1 MVKQMS
7 VYEDNGFRLE
17 LDRKGRVYY
26 KDILLFIGDTHIAIS
41 IFIKNS
47 LNADLNV
54 KLKKRIGKG
63 A

>member
-1 MVKQMS
+1 MS
-7 VYEDNGFRLE
+7 IYEDRDYRVE
-17 LDRKGRVYY
+17 LDKKGRVYY

-54 KLKKRIGKG
+54 KLKKRISKG

>member
-1 MVKQMS
+1 MS
-7 VYEDNGFRLE
+7 IYEDRDYRME

-26 KDILLFIGDTHIAIS
+26 KDTLLFMGDTHIAIS

-54 KLKKRIGKG
+54 KLKKRIGKC
-63 A
+63 

>member
-1 MVKQMS
+1 MS
-7 VYEDNGFRLE
+7 IYEDRDYRVE

-26 KDILLFIGDTHIAIS
+26 KDILLFMGDTHIAIS

-54 KLKKRIGKG
+54 KLKKRIRKC
-63 A
+63 

>member
-1 MVKQMS
+1 MN
-7 VYEDNGFRLE
+7 VYEDKDYRIE

-26 KDILLFIGDTHIAIS
+26 KDILLFMGDTHIAIS
-41 IFIKNS
+41 IFIRNS

-63 A
+63 V

>member
-1 MVKQMS
+1 MS
-7 VYEDNGFRLE
+7 VYEDKDYRIE

-26 KDILLFIGDTHIAIS
+26 KNILLFMGDTHIAIS
-41 IFIKNS
+41 IFIRNS

-63 A
+63 V

>member
-1 MVKQMS
+1 M
-7 VYEDNGFRLE
+7 E

-26 KDILLFIGDTHIAIS
+26 KDTLLFMGDTHIAIS

-54 KLKKRIGKG
+54 KLKKRIGKC
-63 A
+63 